1 MPELPSG
8 RIAGITSV
16 RARYHA
22 ARLNRPVS
30 SEAATTCLYPLI
42 DIILGNTASGGLDG
56 MQNYTFSG
64 YTLADLPRLTHW
76 PDSDRRYFSEWL
88 QQDVAIQEI
97 NNARIRIANDPCRL
111 KTLEYDYPV
120 RLYSALRRRLAALPM
135 NRASSE
141 QWRRT
146 LLNMKRD
153 GICDEEIRWSGVLD
167 ALSPARGASAGMMTR
182 EQVLAQVDFSKIR
195 LELVNELVA
204 DGNNSLSFRQANPY
218 EYLSLYGGED
228 YREWLLLLPD
238 YPRSHFSAHSY
249 ARNVLV
255 HARTK
260 TRRDIN
266 GRKLLFIEEL
276 QSDWHQSARRST
288 PVAPFRR
295 AWAGLMLKLFLIHAT
310 DHHYAGIAWT
320 DGAIQQLRYRKAL
333 GSVRRLY
340 DVTIPQCLDRLG
352 KRWACASGSTA
363 IQTKE
368 TKLRAKRERDTWR
381 IIGNNALFSPP
392 GSYTM
397 HEAIEWIA
405 RHSRNITL
413 PVPVFMI
420 SDGMQEH
427 ITVHGLPMFGS
438 RMLLK

>member
-1 MPELPSG
+1 MPRLPSG
-8 RIAGITSV
+8 QIAGITSV

-22 ARLNRPVS
+22 ARLDRHIS
-30 SEAATTCLYPLI
+30 HEAAIAGLYPLV
-42 DIILGNTASGGLDG
+42 DITLGDAQAGTLDG
-56 MQNYTFSG
+56 TQNATFSG
-64 YTLADLPRLTHW
+64 YTLADLPHLGNW
-76 PDSDRRYFSEWL
+76 PDTDRQYFIEWL
-88 QQDVAIQEI
+88 RQDVAVKEI
-97 NNARIRIANDPCRL
+97 NNARIRIANDPYRL
-111 KTLEYDYPV
+111 KTLEYDYPG
-120 RLYSALRRRLAALPM
+120 RLYSGLRRRLAALPL
-135 NRASSE
+135 NRASPE

-146 LLNMKRD
+146 ILNMKRE
-153 GICDEEIRWSGVLD
+153 GVSDEEIRWSGVLD
-167 ALSPARGASAGMMTR
+167 ALSPARGLFAGMITR
-182 EQVLAQVDFSKIR
+182 EEVLEQVDFSKIR

-204 DGNNSLSFRQANPY
+204 DSNSSQSFRQANPY

-260 TRRDIN
+260 TRYDIN

-276 QSDWHQSARRST
+276 QSDWHQSGNRST
-288 PVAPFRR
+288 PIAPFRR

-310 DHHYAGIAWT
+310 DNHYAGIAWT

-333 GSVRRLY
+333 GSVMRLY
-340 DVTIPQCLDRLG
+340 DVTVPQYLDHLG
-352 KRWACASGSTA
+352 KTWGCISGWTA

-368 TKLRAKRERDTWR
+368 TKLRAKRERDKWR
-381 IIGNNALFSPP
+381 IIGNNALFSSP

-405 RHSRNITL
+405 QHSRNITL

-420 SDGMQEH
+420 SERMRGH
-427 ITVHGLPMFGS
+427 ITAHGLPMFGGQ
-438 RMLLK
+438 LP